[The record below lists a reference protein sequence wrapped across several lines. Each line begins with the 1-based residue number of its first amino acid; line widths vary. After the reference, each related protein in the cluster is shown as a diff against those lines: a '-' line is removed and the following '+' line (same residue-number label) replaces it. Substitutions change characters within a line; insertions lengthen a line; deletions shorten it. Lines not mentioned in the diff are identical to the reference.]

1 MTFFIICDGLVPQRV
16 TRNMTYH
23 DAYLKAHKG
32 IDSAIIAFNLNIT
45 ERFVIQRQRR
55 LGLRKLTG
63 NKRKGEKPCQYD

>member
-23 DAYLKAHKG
+23 DEYLKAHKEV
-32 IDSAIIAFNLNIT
+32 STAIIAFNLNIT
-45 ERFVIQRQRR
+45 ERFVIQRQRK

-63 NKRKGEKPCQYD
+63 NKRKGERHDD